1 MICNRVTCS
10 NVNLKSRFLISNT
23 WGTWAV
29 SVVQKY
35 SSKAHKA
42 KKEVNP
48 HSSIHTFL
56 IMAMNKSPFHFTLTF
71 FPRYIFLDTAS
82 ETDVQSRFE
91 FHPRTSQR
99 GDSAVDSASTPEWT
113 SDSGRNV
120 CWLQQERERRKA
132 REGKTDIFSIS
143 VSDACPGLRGKSNIG
158 IALAGKGAL
167 VFRLSAQS

>member
-1 MICNRVTCS
+1 MWTI
-10 NVNLKSRFLISNT
+10 
-23 WGTWAV
+23 

-35 SSKAHKA
+35 SSKAYKA

-48 HSSIHTFL
+48 QSSIHTFL
-56 IMAMNKSPFHFTLTF
+56 IMAMNKSPFHSTLKLF
-71 FPRYIFLDTAS
+71 FPYISLDTAS

-91 FHPRTSQR
+91 FHPRTSQWR
-99 GDSAVDSASTPEWT
+99 DSAVDSASTPEWT

-120 CWLQQERERRKA
+120 CWLQQEREGK
-132 REGKTDIFSIS
+132 RERQEDRHFFHFPSLMLAQVYG
-143 VSDACPGLRGKSNIG
+143 GKSNIR